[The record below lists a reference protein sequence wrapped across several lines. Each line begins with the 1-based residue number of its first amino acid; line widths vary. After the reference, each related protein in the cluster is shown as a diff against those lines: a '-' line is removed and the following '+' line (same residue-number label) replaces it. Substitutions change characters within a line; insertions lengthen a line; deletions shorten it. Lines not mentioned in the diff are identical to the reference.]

1 MRVTKV
7 YYSCLWGR
15 KREISVRP
23 FPSASVALNWIALP
37 TDPSA
42 RGRVEVNFG
51 SVWVPSSLK
60 SCLWGHLQR
69 LLSHSLMRHLC
80 NFPWTSVT
88 NRLSSQCRTKNTSD
102 NEAHIDGWGEQ
113 PTSTAYMSTHIKSSP
128 ILRNCSDHLWATH
141 KDSFAIEWEVLR
153 FDWRS
158 SAGLAHTGSTES
170 VLLYSLSRAVNRPME
185 HSDATYEVLIT
196 DVYLAALHNS
206 FLPNQFI
213 WQLMNMAL

>member
-128 ILRNCSDHLWATH
+128 ILRNCSDHLCNTQGLICH
-141 KDSFAIEWEVLR
+141 R
-153 FDWRS
+153 MRS
-158 SAGLAHTGSTES
+158 LEIW
-170 VLLYSLSRAVNRPME
+170 LKIFSRAGTYREHRKRP
-185 HSDATYEVLIT
+185 
-196 DVYLAALHNS
+196 
-206 FLPNQFI
+206 FI
-213 WQLMNMAL
+213 IA